1 MFASTL
7 MFKVV
12 RQSGTEAGC
21 RRQEMLFPENYQSE
35 AGWAIYGDGDCA
47 DDQKLL
53 AMAKRLRALGT
64 TRLSEKSLGNAAMC
78 ALYKNG
84 PSSTDAL
91 LNTRKLKFFLL
102 SQHQPMQIQGPAVYP
117 RYPRA
122 PETLQTTHLA
132 LWHQIDEDGAIVQS
146 KVAEFDM
153 ATIKSTVACR
163 STKSGSNLPA
173 YGGHRQIHTAPMPK
187 QMAGL
192 MRPMGR
198 PTNGWAYATDGL
210 GLCERM
216 AFLDDGTQCRVF
228 GQGCPENP
236 YAIPP
241 RCEPSMFRPNMPGF
255 ATPLGMPPIMDRAA
269 SAGTQASAQEGCCED
284 GQGFGDGQAGP
295 PVLGSVLKKVAVK
308 TAKALQ
314 VQSHGILFC
323 HTTLNHI

>member
-1 MFASTL
+1 

-102 SQHQPMQIQGPAVYP
+102 SQHQPMQIQGPDVYP

-122 PETLQTTHLA
+122 PETLENTHLA

-198 PTNGWAYATDGL
+198 PTTGS
-210 GLCERM
+210 
-216 AFLDDGTQCRVF
+216 QCTVF
-228 GQGCPENP
+228 GQGCPQNP

-241 RCEPSMFRPNMPGF
+241 RYEPSMFRMPNMPGF

-269 SAGTQASAQEGCCED
+269 SAGTQASAQGSPPAR
-284 GQGFGDGQAGP
+284 GGVSAAPPALGDA
-295 PVLGSVLKKVAVK
+295 PVLGLVEEFHKKAKATPAAVPKKVAVK
-308 TAKALQ
+308 LAKALQ

>member
-1 MFASTL
+1 
-7 MFKVV
+7 
-12 RQSGTEAGC
+12 
-21 RRQEMLFPENYQSE
+21 
-35 AGWAIYGDGDCA
+35 
-47 DDQKLL
+47 
-53 AMAKRLRALGT
+53 
-64 TRLSEKSLGNAAMC
+64 
-78 ALYKNG
+78 
-84 PSSTDAL
+84 
-91 LNTRKLKFFLL
+91 
-102 SQHQPMQIQGPAVYP
+102 MQIRGPDVYP

-122 PETLQTTHLA
+122 PETLENTHLA
-132 LWHQIDEDGAIVQS
+132 LWHQINEDGAIVQS

-241 RCEPSMFRPNMPGF
+241 RCGP
-255 ATPLGMPPIMDRAA
+255 TPLGMPPIMDRAA
-269 SAGTQASAQEGCCED
+269 SAGTQASAQGSPPALGGVPAD
-284 GQGFGDGQAGP
+284 PPALGDGQAGP

>member
-64 TRLSEKSLGNAAMC
+64 TRLTEKSLGNAAMC

-91 LNTRKLKFFLL
+91 INTRKLKFFLL
-102 SQHQPMQIQGPAVYP
+102 SQHQPMQIQGPDVYP

-122 PETLQTTHLA
+122 PETLENTHLA
-132 LWHQIDEDGAIVQS
+132 LWHQISEDGAIVQS

-192 MRPMGR
+192 MRPMG
-198 PTNGWAYATDGL
+198 WAYASEWLFWMMG
-210 GLCERM
+210 RN
-216 AFLDDGTQCRVF
+216 AQSLDRVAHRTHMPYLPDVSRQCFECPTCPALQLHWACHPLWIVQLLRAHRRVH
-228 GQGCPENP
+228 
-236 YAIPP
+236 
-241 RCEPSMFRPNMPGF
+241 
-255 ATPLGMPPIMDRAA
+255 
-269 SAGTQASAQEGCCED
+269 
-284 GQGFGDGQAGP
+284 
-295 PVLGSVLKKVAVK
+295 KKVAVK
-308 TAKALQ
+308 TAKALVMGKQ
-314 VQSHGILFC
+314 ALPSLDQSSRRL
-323 HTTLNHI
+323 L